1 LNTVLTSFV
10 TAIGPISDTM
20 AQLEKNNADASDF
33 SPHLSQIETLLLDAA
48 KNLDGISGVSVDAI
62 MENTAAGVPMDKAA
76 VIQLFSAF
84 FTVLILPVELALTF
98 VPMGQLVAFAF
109 QMLEILKPFFMVAIP
124 AIYAVIGISGVLSV
138 AQNVAIGFIGHV
150 LR

>member
-1 LNTVLTSFV
+1 
-10 TAIGPISDTM
+10 
-20 AQLEKNNADASDF
+20 
-33 SPHLSQIETLLLDAA
+33 
-48 KNLDGISGVSVDAI
+48 

-84 FTVLILPVELALTF
+84 FTVRAFYLVLNGSSWSNIINQVLILPVELALTF

-150 LR
+150 LRW